1 MGGRERSGPGAG
13 TVIIL
18 DTHVLLWLR
27 AGSERLGAQARHAID
42 EAWQSDRVCV
52 SAISFW
58 EVALLIEKGRL
69 RLSEHVSLWRQEQLA
84 QGMIEIP
91 VSGAIGIRAAL
102 LPDMHGD
109 PAGRLI
115 VATALE
121 GHQLITADERILTW
135 PGSLNRLRATE

>member
-42 EAWQSDRVCV
+42 EAWQSGRVCV

-58 EVALLIEKGRL
+58 EVTQLTEKGRI
-69 RLSEHVSLWRQEQLA
+69 RFSVDVSLWRQEQLSL
-84 QGMIEIP
+84 GMVEIP
-91 VSGAIGIRAAL
+91 ISGAIGIRAAL
-102 LPDMHGD
+102 LPDLHGD
-109 PAGRLI
+109 PADRLI

-121 GHQLITADERILTW
+121 GHQLITADERILAW
-135 PGSLNRLRATE
+135 PGKFRRLRATE